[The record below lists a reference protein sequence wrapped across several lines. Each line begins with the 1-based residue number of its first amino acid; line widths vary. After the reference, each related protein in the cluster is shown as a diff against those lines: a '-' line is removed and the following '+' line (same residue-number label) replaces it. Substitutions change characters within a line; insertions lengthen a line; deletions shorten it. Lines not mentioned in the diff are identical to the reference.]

1 MPFQIFPLTSSPF
14 GLWLMFQGGSY
25 MTVSLISLAAPQF
38 WEAVLGGVTF
48 TDGEWDV
55 CVAIGC
61 TLTVMAFYFTTMAC
75 DEFVKREILPRMYN
89 QYIIECYSQ
98 GVLQFLILTNIFRIF
113 ILPIILLPVFFAQAK
128 CTITRV
134 FIAVFLICDFIF
146 AVTGQIIFHRYHGEK
161 KNNKEELNQA

>member
-1 MPFQIFPLTSSPF
+1 MTFQIFPLTSSPF

-113 ILPIILLPVFFAQAK
+113 ILPIILLPVFF
-128 CTITRV
+128 CTSKMYNNSCIYCSIFNLR
-134 FIAVFLICDFIF
+134 FYICC
-146 AVTGQIIFHRYHGEK
+146 HRANYFSSISWRK
-161 KNNKEELNQA
+161 KK